1 MLFEDSVCDG
11 LYRSTAASL
20 VAALLLTDHL
30 PETSRP
36 DFTTRTAIS
45 DVELT
50 DQILSLHLHRRE
62 TDVKMRLTCLSAEN
76 R

>member
-11 LYRSTAASL
+11 LYRSTASL
-20 VAALLLTDHL
+20 VVALLLTDHL

-45 DVELT
+45 DMELT
-50 DQILSLHLHRRE
+50 DQILSLHLHQRE
-62 TDVKMRLTCLSAEN
+62 TDVKMRLTCQSAET